1 MPQALFDVSSNTI
14 GAPTSSATFMPFRRG
29 QGDLEAARKKA
40 TTATAQGA
48 ALNDN
53 AKGGIDRFG
62 FMAYAIAIARIL
74 RGNCFPM
81 CVGLFAR

>member
-1 MPQALFDVSSNTI
+1 MRQHLVSGIAKLKRQLDVVKLHT
-14 GAPTSSATFMPFRRG
+14 T
-29 QGDLEAARKKA
+29 EAERA

-62 FMAYAIAIARIL
+62 FMAYAIALACIL
-74 RGNCFPM
+74 RGHCFPM